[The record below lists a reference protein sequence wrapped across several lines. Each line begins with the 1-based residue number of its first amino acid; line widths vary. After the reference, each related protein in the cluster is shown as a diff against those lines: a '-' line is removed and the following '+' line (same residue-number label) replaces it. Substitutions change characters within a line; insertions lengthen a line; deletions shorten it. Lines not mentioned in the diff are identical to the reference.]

1 MVKLKRNIKLD
12 AEEKQILRDFEAGKF
27 KSVKNMDEEIQKA
40 INAASITL
48 NKTQN
53 INLRIPFQVLT
64 KIREKSH
71 KNGLPY
77 QTLITAILRQYADD
91 KIKIEL

>member
-1 MVKLKRNIKLD
+1 MTKLKKNIKLD

-40 INAASITL
+40 MAAASVTL

-53 INLRIPFQVLT
+53 INLRIPFQVLV
-64 KIREKSH
+64 KIREKSM

-77 QTLITAILRQYADD
+77 QTLISTILRQYAEG